1 MAKIGENFPDV
12 PRRRRAPRSKG
23 LDAAVRTR
31 TSVFPECAHNLRA
44 AGPKCWHYYVIWRS
58 CISYVIIQSFLNLFL
73 QDLFSC
79 IARTS
84 FCFFAW
90 YVAVLY
96 FWMIRASVIHSAVLN
111 ACSTNALKIKIYYTI
126 PVQRICFFKIFS
138 CICMAIYA
146 PAATTTVAS
155 PRLAFK
161 AVVWGGSAYRR
172 HNADGRS
179 AVWAPSIGAA

>member
-31 TSVFPECAHNLRA
+31 TSVFPECAHNLRT

-58 CISYVIIQSFLNLFL
+58 CISYMIIQSFLNLFL
-73 QDLFSC
+73 QDLISC

-126 PVQRICFFKIFS
+126 PVGSYSTANLFFSKYFH
-138 CICMAIYA
+138 
-146 PAATTTVAS
+146 AS
-155 PRLAFK
+155 
-161 AVVWGGSAYRR
+161 VWQFIQYCAHMHYYVIWRS
-172 HNADGRS
+172 NA
-179 AVWAPSIGAA
+179 

>member
-31 TSVFPECAHNLRA
+31 TSVFPECAHNLRT

-58 CISYVIIQSFLNLFL
+58 CISYMIIQSFLNLFL

-126 PVQRICFFKIFS
+126 PVQRICFFQNIFMHLYGNLWS
-138 CICMAIYA
+138 FWLYVGN
-146 PAATTTVAS
+146 TSYDVVACNPIEGYTS
-155 PRLAFK
+155 
-161 AVVWGGSAYRR
+161 STY
-172 HNADGRS
+172 
-179 AVWAPSIGAA
+179 

>member
-31 TSVFPECAHNLRA
+31 TSVFPECAHNLRT

-58 CISYVIIQSFLNLFL
+58 CISYMIIQSFLNLFL

-84 FCFFAW
+84 FCFFACVCSCTVFLNDSEIQMTHEGSLNLFRRVW
-90 YVAVLY
+90 KSFNEIADFMHARTCMNS
-96 FWMIRASVIHSAVLN
+96 FWLN
-111 ACSTNALKIKIYYTI
+111 FYRTFACHPTRDRI
-126 PVQRICFFKIFS
+126 PFNS
-138 CICMAIYA
+138 
-146 PAATTTVAS
+146 
-155 PRLAFK
+155 
-161 AVVWGGSAYRR
+161 
-172 HNADGRS
+172 
-179 AVWAPSIGAA
+179 